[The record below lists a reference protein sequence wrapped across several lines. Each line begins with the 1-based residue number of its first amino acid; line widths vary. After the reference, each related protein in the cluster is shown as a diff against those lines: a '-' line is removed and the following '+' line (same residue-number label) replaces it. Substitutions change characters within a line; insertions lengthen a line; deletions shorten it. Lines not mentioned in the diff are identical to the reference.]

1 MANKTVS
8 ATEYAK
14 LVDRSGRGW
23 FTKTYK
29 KQGLA
34 GLPGVESVQLLSAQ
48 YVITL
53 IDGFS
58 FNPPPPIPIPSGRR
72 KYKARVK

>member
-8 ATEYAK
+8 ATEYAA

-29 KQGLA
+29 AHGIVA
-34 GLPGVESVQLLSAQ
+34 LPGVESVERLSKQ
-48 YVITL
+48 YAITL
-53 IDGFS
+53 IPGFS
-58 FNPPPPIPIPSGRR
+58 FDPPPQLSRR

>member
-1 MANKTVS
+1 MANKRTVS
-8 ATEYAK
+8 ATDYAK

-34 GLPGVESVQLLSAQ
+34 GLPGVEKVERLSKQ
-48 YVITL
+48 YAITL

-58 FNPPPPIPIPSGRR
+58 FDPPPPLSRR
-72 KYKARVK
+72 KYKARIK